1 MQYITNEEL
10 CRAQSNAISLDNML
24 KTLEAMDS
32 PDENA
37 KKHCKLQLDR
47 YDALQ
52 QERLLFCRACH
63 CVKKQVLHSA
73 IAIDLYRTG
82 QQL

>member
-1 MQYITNEEL
+1 
-10 CRAQSNAISLDNML
+10 ML

-47 YDALQ
+47 YDAL
-52 QERLLFCRACH
+52 FD
-63 CVKKQVLHSA
+63 K
-73 IAIDLYRTG
+73 IDLG
-82 QQL
+82 KILVQDPL